1 MENFKGYHDSVGKDP
16 AQLVRALELVGIRS
30 PNAYSVFENC
40 YNRLQKTRDQTEWQ
54 EFERNRDKRLR
65 NKGRFGMDT
74 RTVWFVVETKAD
86 QERLSVKYPGRIL
99 LCDRSF
105 VLDTH
110 AKKAVDDT
118 TRLHE
123 FRSTAMRVPDQH
135 PITWQAGS
143 SRLPCN
149 CPRCL
154 QNPNNSLCHVSPWRK
169 PQTVTMQIACPPPAV
184 AEKLWIGEQV
194 AIEKGKQLTIGTVL
208 AFSPLN
214 NTWSVDIGE
223 SLTVHLPYFDL
234 CKWKKRFDNIA
245 AEGMLQWISKLV
257 VVQEENRTRYGT
269 ILAFSPADKKW
280 VIQFGDGTIG
290 RLSHI
295 ELVKAKKAID
305 GMASRFCAKLRR
317 NKVKREKGM
326 RLKCRPES
334 ET

>member
-1 MENFKGYHDSVGKDP
+1 MQFYQEQFRTRLGTELRHIIIWTDNAPTQYRCRQNFLKIGSIEERHPGVTIVHRLAVVENFKGYHDSVGKDP

-30 PNAYSVFENC
+30 PNAYSVFEN
-40 YNRLQKTRDQTEWQ
+40 
-54 EFERNRDKRLR
+54 
-65 NKGRFGMDT
+65 
-74 RTVWFVVETKAD
+74 VWFVVETEAD

-123 FRSTAMRVPDQH
+123 FRSTAMRVADQH

-169 PQTVTMQIACPPPAV
+169 PQTVTMQIACPPP
-184 AEKLWIGEQV
+184 
-194 AIEKGKQLTIGTVL
+194 
-208 AFSPLN
+208 LN

-234 CKWKKRFDNIA
+234 CKWKKRFENIA
-245 AEGMLQWISKLV
+245 DICWACTQLIMSMPVPPL
-257 VVQEENRTRYGT
+257 
-269 ILAFSPADKKW
+269 PASLDRH
-280 VIQFGDGTIG
+280 V
-290 RLSHI
+290 
-295 ELVKAKKAID
+295 
-305 GMASRFCAKLRR
+305 MARSA
-317 NKVKREKGM
+317 
-326 RLKCRPES
+326 
-334 ET
+334 